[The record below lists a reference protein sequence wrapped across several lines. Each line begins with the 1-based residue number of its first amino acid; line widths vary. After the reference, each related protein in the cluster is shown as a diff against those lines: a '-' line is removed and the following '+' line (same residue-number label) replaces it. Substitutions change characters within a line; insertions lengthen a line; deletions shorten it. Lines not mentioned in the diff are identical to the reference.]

1 MNNEPT
7 REEFAARLDAHE
19 SRIEARLAHFE
30 TDFTKFESRIM
41 GVLSGF
47 PTRAEIK
54 SDRQWV
60 TATAAGLA
68 LAVVA
73 VVIGG
78 IQWLDERGAAALGQA
93 GPIVIQVPAMVAP
106 PPSQQ
111 VSPPGG
117 PETPPAAAP
126 PSGQPPQP

>member
-19 SRIEARLAHFE
+19 SRIEARLAKFE
-30 TDFTKFESRIM
+30 TDFTTFESRMM

-60 TATAAGLA
+60 AATAAGLS

-78 IQWLDERGAAALGQA
+78 IQWLDARRAAAPGQP
-93 GPIVIQVPAMVAP
+93 GPIVIQIPSMVAP
-106 PPSQQ
+106 QPGAQ
-111 VSPPGG
+111 VVPQAPA
-117 PETPPAAAP
+117 PAPPA
-126 PSGQPPQP
+126 QP